1 MTNIAELALLLDS
14 TEIGND
20 WNEERIAR
28 LNILPA
34 GLSKNEF
41 FTTLNDIAF
50 EYDDR
55 NGNDVFINWVDE
67 HDCTTW
73 VFQCSLTDLRDAIS
87 EYMTYTGAYKD
98 NAEALLNM
106 IPDTAPGGY
115 ENAVIHITVRY
126 EV

>member
-55 NGNDVFINWVDE
+55 NENEAFIIWADE
-67 HDCTTW
+67 DDYATW
-73 VFQCSLTDLRDAIS
+73 VFQGSLTDLRDAII

-106 IPDTAPGGY
+106 IPDTAPDGY
-115 ENAVIHITVRY
+115 ENAVIHITVR
-126 EV
+126 

>member
-34 GLSKNEF
+34 GWNENEF

-55 NGNDVFINWVDE
+55 NGNDVFINWADE
-67 HDCTTW
+67 HDYATW
-73 VFQCSLTDLRDAIS
+73 VFQGSLTDLRDAII

-106 IPDTAPGGY
+106 IPDTAPDGY
-115 ENAVIHITVRY
+115 ENAVIHITVR
-126 EV
+126 

>member
-34 GLSKNEF
+34 GWSKNEF

-55 NGNDVFINWVDE
+55 NENDAFINWVDE
-67 HDCTTW
+67 RDCTTW
-73 VFQCSLTDLRDAIS
+73 VFHGSLTDLRDAIS

-106 IPDTAPGGY
+106 IPDTAPDGY

-126 EV
+126 EA

>member
-34 GLSKNEF
+34 GWSKNVF
-41 FTTLNDIAF
+41 YTTLNDIAF

-55 NGNDVFINWVDE
+55 NGNDTFIVWADE
-67 HDCTTW
+67 YDSTTW
-73 VFQCSLTDLRDAIS
+73 VFQGSLIDLRDAIS

-106 IPDTAPGGY
+106 IPYTSPDGY
-115 ENAVIHITVRY
+115 ENAVVHITVRY
-126 EV
+126 EA

>member
-55 NGNDVFINWVDE
+55 NENEAFIIWADE
-67 HDCTTW
+67 DDYTTW
-73 VFQCSLTDLRDAIS
+73 VFQGSLTDLRDAII

-106 IPDTAPGGY
+106 IPDTAPDGY
-115 ENAVIHITVRY
+115 ENAVIHITVR
-126 EV
+126 

>member
-55 NGNDVFINWVDE
+55 NENEAFIIWADE
-67 HDCTTW
+67 D
-73 VFQCSLTDLRDAIS
+73 D
-87 EYMTYTGAYKD
+87 YT
-98 NAEALLNM
+98 NM
-106 IPDTAPGGY
+106 GFPRFS
-115 ENAVIHITVRY
+115 H
-126 EV
+126 

>member
-55 NGNDVFINWVDE
+55 NENEAFIIWADE
-67 HDCTTW
+67 DDYTTW
-73 VFQCSLTDLRDAIS
+73 VFQGSRTDLRDAII

-106 IPDTAPGGY
+106 IPDTAPDGY
-115 ENAVIHITVRY
+115 ENAVIHITVR
-126 EV
+126 